1 MHIVQNLF
9 HKSKSHR
16 TISLNAHYLVL
27 FKNPRD
33 VTQIRHLASQMY
45 PSKSKF
51 MVEAFHDATASPY
64 GYLLV
69 DLKQDTPE
77 ILRLRTNIFPEE
89 QETVYVPKL

>member
-1 MHIVQNLF
+1 
-9 HKSKSHR
+9 
-16 TISLNAHYLVL
+16 
-27 FKNPRD
+27 
-33 VTQIRHLASQMY
+33 
-45 PSKSKF
+45 

-69 DLKQDTPE
+69 NLKQDTPE